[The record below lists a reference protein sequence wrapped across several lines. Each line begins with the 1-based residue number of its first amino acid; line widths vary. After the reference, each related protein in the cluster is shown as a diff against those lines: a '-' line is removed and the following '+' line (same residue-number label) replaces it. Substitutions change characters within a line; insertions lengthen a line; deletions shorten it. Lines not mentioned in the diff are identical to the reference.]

1 MAALDLAVLGQLK
14 ALLSARVRLQFH
26 LSHFSFLIKLG
37 DGVYVRQTP
46 GGAIMGTVSKGTS
59 LELVICDPTYIGASI
74 GLAMPQ
80 FKNVAAKV
88 LKY

>member
-1 MAALDLAVLGQLK
+1 MKTLME
-14 ALLSARVRLQFH
+14 
-26 LSHFSFLIKLG
+26 I
-37 DGVYVRQTP
+37 Y
-46 GGAIMGTVSKGTS
+46 ITVSGKKYI
-59 LELVICDPTYIGASI
+59 ICDPTYIGASI

>member
-1 MAALDLAVLGQLK
+1 MGLDAVLLEYPNHM
-14 ALLSARVRLQFH
+14 ATAVCFDEVVD
-26 LSHFSFLIKLG
+26 G
-37 DGVYVRQTP
+37 DYV
-46 GGAIMGTVSKGTS
+46 TVNRKKYI
-59 LELVICDPTYIGASI
+59 ICDPTYIGASI